1 MIDAIAHPTDFSE
14 DGTVAFEHALRL
26 AVEFRC
32 RLDILHVHPPREQ
45 SDWRAF
51 PHVRD
56 PLARWGLLPGSAPV
70 EDIAHK
76 LGVKVHKVEIAHAD
90 AGDGIVRFV
99 AKHRPDLVV
108 MATHAEGGISRWLSG
123 SVSKAIT
130 RETHL
135 PALFVGPAAQPFV
148 DRLTGEMRLENI
160 LVPVARDPAPRRSL
174 RLLQDIFGSLRPRLH
189 LLHIGDTAPWI
200 LDRGGEPMMV
210 EVRTGP
216 VVDTIVSAGASVDL
230 IVMPTAG
237 HHGFLDALR
246 GSTTEQVLQRA
257 PCPVLALPA

>member
-14 DGTVAFEHALRL
+14 GGTIAFEHALRI

-32 RLDILHVHPPREQ
+32 RLDILHVHSPRDH
-45 SDWRAF
+45 SDWRSF

-56 PLARWGLLPGSAPV
+56 PLARWGMLPGSAPV
-70 EDIAHK
+70 EDIARQ
-76 LGVKVHKVEIAHAD
+76 LGVRVHKVEIAHE
-90 AGDGIVRFV
+90 GSSDGIARFV
-99 AKHRPDLVV
+99 AKHRPDLIV
-108 MATHAEGGISRWLSG
+108 MATHAEGGFNRLLSG
-123 SVSKAIT
+123 SVSEAIA

-135 PALFVGPAAQPFV
+135 PALFVGRAAQPFV
-148 DRLTGEMRLENI
+148 DRLSGELRLENI

-174 RLLQDIFGSLRPRLH
+174 RLLQDLFGSLRPRLH
-189 LLHIGDTAPWI
+189 LIHVGDTAPWI
-200 LDRGGEPMMV
+200 LDSAGEPMMV
-210 EVRTGP
+210 QTREGN
-216 VVDTIVSAGASVDL
+216 VVETIVAAGASVDL

-246 GSTTEQVLQRA
+246 GSTTEQVLHRA